1 MNQPRQ
7 NHTVTRSD
15 KIYRRLLWL
24 YPQSHRRAYGQP
36 MAQLFHDQCIVAW
49 GQRRWPGVVSLWF
62 RVLPDLIITSLREH
76 LLNLKGTR
84 TMSEKIADLVS
95 RHSTPTQVFVRVFAV
110 VFLLILLTCVV
121 VTFILPNS
129 YASTARIKIENHATA
144 DKVESYDP
152 YFIQTEFEVI
162 QSEVILSKVIEELDL
177 NTVWGKKYA
186 DGEKLKTSETVGL
199 LKARMDLR
207 PIRST
212 SLIDIRV
219 FSDDPAEASRL
230 ANGITEAY
238 RSYREGNARR
248 NAAQVS
254 KNRETELRTA
264 EKKAAEAEAIVA
276 RVRKD
281 LNIPTPEPSPAEL
294 QASYPPY
301 WSAKLEAAEAN
312 RMFESLK
319 LVKIGESDSTFSPE
333 LEVVERAVPGLR
345 PVRPNKPLN
354 IVLGIV
360 VGSVLAAGAGL
371 LAAVIAMMVRS
382 KATRQ
387 AAIT

>member
-7 NHTVTRSD
+7 NHAVTRSD

-177 NTVWGKKYA
+177 NTVWGKK
-186 DGEKLKTSETVGL
+186 
-199 LKARMDLR
+199 
-207 PIRST
+207 
-212 SLIDIRV
+212 
-219 FSDDPAEASRL
+219 
-230 ANGITEAY
+230 
-238 RSYREGNARR
+238 
-248 NAAQVS
+248 
-254 KNRETELRTA
+254 
-264 EKKAAEAEAIVA
+264 
-276 RVRKD
+276 VR
-281 LNIPTPEPSPAEL
+281 
-294 QASYPPY
+294 
-301 WSAKLEAAEAN
+301 
-312 RMFESLK
+312 
-319 LVKIGESDSTFSPE
+319 
-333 LEVVERAVPGLR
+333 
-345 PVRPNKPLN
+345 
-354 IVLGIV
+354 
-360 VGSVLAAGAGL
+360 
-371 LAAVIAMMVRS
+371 
-382 KATRQ
+382 
-387 AAIT
+387 